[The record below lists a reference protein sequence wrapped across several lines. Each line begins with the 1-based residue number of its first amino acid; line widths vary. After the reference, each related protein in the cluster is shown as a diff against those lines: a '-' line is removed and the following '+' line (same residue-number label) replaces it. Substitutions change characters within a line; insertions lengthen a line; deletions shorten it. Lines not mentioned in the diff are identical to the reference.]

1 MKKSP
6 AMIII
11 LILALAGLLLSGYL
25 SYLNLWGAG
34 CSKFFIS
41 CGGSKAVHIFGQ
53 PTCVYGFFMYLAV
66 FILAIVA
73 LFKESARSVMKTLLG
88 FAILGT
94 AFSGFLTFYEL
105 VVLKIEFSGL
115 PACAYGLILYVGILI
130 VAMLALK
137 QKNEIVPQQT
147 PPQMPQTPQQ

>member
-1 MKKSP
+1 MNKRISL
-6 AMIII
+6 I
-11 LILALAGLLLSGYL
+11 LILIFSVLGMLLSGYL

-41 CGGSKAVHIFGQ
+41 CGGAKQVLIFGQ
-53 PTCVYGFFMYLAV
+53 PTCVYGFFMYLIV
-66 FILAIVA
+66 FILGIISLV
-73 LFKESARSVMKTLLG
+73 KEHAQSIMKTLLG

-115 PACAYGLILYVGILI
+115 PACAYGLILYAGILVFSI
-130 VAMLALK
+130 LLLKKKQEAL
-137 QKNEIVPQQT
+137 PQQT
-147 PPQMPQTPQQ
+147 PPQTPQAPQQ